1 MKNYFFLAGVR
12 VFRFFTIPLRDVS
25 SAETELNAFLGSHR
39 VLGVERPFADRG
51 ANSFWTLCVDYLPGV
66 GGAAAPSFD
75 KKGAST
81 TGKSC
86 RRRTPRLRQI
96 AGSAEQIAHAEA
108 VPVYTI
114 FTNDQLAKMCVAG
127 SVLADLQTL
136 VGVGEARVSK
146 YGPAFLTALQ
156 AEQEQRVPSG
166 RSSNGD

>member
-1 MKNYFFLAGVR
+1 VKNYFSLTGVR

-39 VLGVERPFADRG
+39 VLGVERHFVDRG

-66 GGAAAPSFD
+66 ASAAAPSFD
-75 KKGAST
+75 KKGRIDYREVLPPEDFLVFV
-81 TGKSC
+81 K
-86 RRRTPRLRQI
+86 LRDLRKQI
-96 AGSAEQIAHAEA
+96 AQAEA

-114 FTNDQLAKMCVAG
+114 FTNDQLADMVRRRLHT
-127 SVLADLQTL
+127 LADLQTI

-156 AEQEQRVPSG
+156 AVGGTRETSG
-166 RSSNGD
+166 QPA